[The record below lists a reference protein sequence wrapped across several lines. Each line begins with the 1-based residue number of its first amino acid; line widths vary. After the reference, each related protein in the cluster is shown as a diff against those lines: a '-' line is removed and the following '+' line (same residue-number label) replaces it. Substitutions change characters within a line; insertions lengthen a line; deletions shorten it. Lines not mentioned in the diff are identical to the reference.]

1 MLDDGELMV
10 AEGLWRGGSVRR
22 LLAIVE
28 RILAYRESKP
38 RN

>member
-1 MLDDGELMV
+1 MIAEEL
-10 AEGLWRGGSVRR
+10 WKGGSVRR
-22 LLAIVE
+22 LYAIVE